1 MPKYGKTGKILLR
14 RISFTPQWMK
24 KLALLSIWHQ
34 DNFNCKKKMGAF
46 GVIIDT
52 RQAMSK
58 YGQKSQKCALLAYLM
73 FG

>member
-1 MPKYGKTGKILLR
+1 MPKYGNTEKILLR

-24 KLALLSIWHQ
+24 KLSFLSIWLQ

-46 GVIIDT
+46 GVIIDAH
-52 RQAMSK
+52 QAMSK
-58 YGQKSQKCALLAYLM
+58 YGRKSQKCVFLAYLM